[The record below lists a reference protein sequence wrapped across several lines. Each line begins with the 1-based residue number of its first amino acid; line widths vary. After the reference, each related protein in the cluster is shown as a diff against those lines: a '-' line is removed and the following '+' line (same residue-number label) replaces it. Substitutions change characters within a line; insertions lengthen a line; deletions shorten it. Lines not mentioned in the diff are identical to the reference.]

1 MGAGRHG
8 PAICLVARP
17 QDFVGSVELIA
28 ELRLPNAEIA
38 DRQIVRV
45 AWRRAAT
52 GPENQR
58 EGEQISG
65 TKRDRSDAADRR
77 GSAFSQSGSSHGAA
91 IHVRRAVTGSVPQ
104 KGAKVATARIVQ
116 LAPPRSV

>member
-38 DRQIVRV
+38 DRQIVRA

-65 TKRDRSDAADRR
+65 
-77 GSAFSQSGSSHGAA
+77 
-91 IHVRRAVTGSVPQ
+91 Q
-104 KGAKVATARIVQ
+104 KEIGPTPRIVAVQ
-116 LAPPRSV
+116 PSHNREVVTALPSMSAEPSQGQFRKKGQKSRPRE